1 MRRRIVLLVTAVAV
15 ALLGTTVV
23 FNVASKPAPQAAAAV
38 ADPQTKVLV
47 AKALIP
53 AGTPGAKAIEQG
65 LVSLS
70 DVPTRM
76 VPAGALVD
84 VVAVR
89 DQVSAGDI
97 QAGEILMPSR
107 FVSATLAGSL
117 DIPDD
122 KVAVSIEVTDPQRV
136 AGFVRPGLDV
146 ALFLTYEVLQPPQVP
161 AEGQV
166 VPTVTQATR
175 LLLPRAG
182 VIAVGPTALK
192 TVGTAASAEEQATPP
207 AEGAAA
213 PQEVNRALVTLAV
226 SIEQAQKLAH
236 AARTGQITLGLL
248 SKKSRTGT
256 ASADD
261 NRTLFQ

>member
-1 MRRRIVLLVTAVAV
+1 MRRRVVLLAAALAV
-15 ALLGTTVV
+15 ALLGTTIV
-23 FNVASKPAPQAAAAV
+23 FAFASKPTPPAAAAV
-38 ADPQTKVLV
+38 AEPESKVLV

-53 AGTPGAKAIEQG
+53 AGTPGTTAIEQG
-65 LVSLS
+65 LVSLA
-70 DVPTRM
+70 DVPTRL

-89 DQVSAGDI
+89 DQVSAGEI
-97 QAGEILMPSR
+97 QPGEILMPSR
-107 FVSATLAGSL
+107 FVSTTLAGSL

-146 ALFLTYEVLQPPQVP
+146 ALFLTYEVVEPPQQP
-161 AEGQV
+161 AEGQA
-166 VPTVTQATR
+166 VPKVAQATR
-175 LLLPRAG
+175 LLLPRAS

-192 TVGTAASAEEQATPP
+192 TVGTAAPAEEPADDTAAP
-207 AEGAAA
+207 AEAG
-213 PQEVNRALVTLAV
+213 VNHALVTLAV